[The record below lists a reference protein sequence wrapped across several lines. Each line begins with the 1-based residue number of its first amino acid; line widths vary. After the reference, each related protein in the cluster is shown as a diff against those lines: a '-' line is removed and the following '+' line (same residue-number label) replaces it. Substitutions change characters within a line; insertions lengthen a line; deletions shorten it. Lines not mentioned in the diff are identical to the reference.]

1 MISFGMML
9 RGNIPLKFAFTD
21 IFAIVGN
28 KRAWLYGSVRR
39 FRSELMEALFCILF
53 VGKTFNG
60 VKDKGLGID

>member
-1 MISFGMML
+1 LDVAWKHTF
-9 RGNIPLKFAFTD
+9 PDT
-21 IFAIVGN
+21 FAIVGN

-39 FRSELMEALFCILF
+39 FGSELMEALFCILF